1 MSGNFIL
8 FFGFIWIWSL
18 TPWQWGGSVVRP
30 TEGSTEALNSLRY
43 STRWI
48 YNRSTDW
55 PWNKVFIL
63 HLKAQ
68 FWLVVQEVI
77 LNWDSPPNL
86 KLTSYPMWV
95 RIELTSSN
103 LIGSWKEVSL
113 RLGGEF
119 ELKLTSWTT
128 NQNWVFRQM
137 RNKITY
143 SMAMRWI
150 RCKTHRGEYRGF
162 ELTEVRGEFRPS
174 VLNKVDLQQIHW
186 LAMK

>member
-1 MSGNFIL
+1 MNSSSNSPPEQPIRIEYSDRCGIR
-8 FFGFIWIWSL
+8 SL

-43 STRWI
+43 EVSSDPLYSTRWI
-48 YNRSTDW
+48 YNGSTDW

-77 LNWDSPPNL
+77 SNWDSPPNL

-119 ELKLTSWTT
+119 ELELTSWTT

-137 RNKITY
+137 RNKIGGSFGVTLVVGLALC
-143 SMAMRWI
+143 S
-150 RCKTHRGEYRGF
+150 
-162 ELTEVRGEFRPS
+162 S
-174 VLNKVDLQQIHW
+174 VLGRW
-186 LAMK
+186 LTNVI